1 MTQNSL
7 QTVLSPDMITYAKVE
22 ELYHDMRKETMLK
35 SVLDLDKIKYREQIN
50 QFYIV
55 IHRKQYT
62 AKSRQ
67 ELINKL
73 YLVYFGDN
81 TITLE
86 QAYTEWML
94 WRRNIGTCSKTLKEN
109 KNEWIH
115 FIDGTELSQKC
126 VVKLTIHD
134 FEDYLYEITKNYAI
148 TSKRLSN
155 ILSVLNGIMKRCVSR
170 GIIQH
175 NILSDVDKKIF
186 HNRCKSSKSNKENYT
201 LEERK
206 QILDYLSDK
215 NDMYSLAIRLSFYL
229 CLRIGELCAIK
240 YEDIQGNY
248 LYIQRSKRSVETM
261 YDDLSFS
268 SSEITNDTRI
278 KGNRETGFRKIPLT
292 PKAKDIVELTH
303 SLYPDGEFLFM
314 RDGKQLIG
322 DTFNEELK
330 RVCDK
335 LNITYHSS
343 HQIRFTVATML
354 YSNGGVSLSQLSFML
369 GHADTATTLHY
380 IRKQEPSPET
390 IGIMNQLLD

>member
-134 FEDYLYEITKNYAI
+134 FEDYLYET
-148 TSKRLSN
+148 
-155 ILSVLNGIMKRCVSR
+155 
-170 GIIQH
+170 
-175 NILSDVDKKIF
+175 
-186 HNRCKSSKSNKENYT
+186 
-201 LEERK
+201 
-206 QILDYLSDK
+206 
-215 NDMYSLAIRLSFYL
+215 
-229 CLRIGELCAIK
+229 
-240 YEDIQGNY
+240 
-248 LYIQRSKRSVETM
+248 
-261 YDDLSFS
+261 
-268 SSEITNDTRI
+268 
-278 KGNRETGFRKIPLT
+278 
-292 PKAKDIVELTH
+292 
-303 SLYPDGEFLFM
+303 
-314 RDGKQLIG
+314 
-322 DTFNEELK
+322 
-330 RVCDK
+330 
-335 LNITYHSS
+335 
-343 HQIRFTVATML
+343 
-354 YSNGGVSLSQLSFML
+354 
-369 GHADTATTLHY
+369 
-380 IRKQEPSPET
+380 
-390 IGIMNQLLD
+390 